1 MARKKTL
8 EITMV
13 DGSKWFVLDSQLD
26 VGGIPDNP
34 VSLIASYIRGS
45 RGTLLGVTSTA
56 GGPDEGVYVNPELIV
71 SLKVTYD

>member
-34 VSLIASYIRGS
+34 VSLIACYIRGS

-56 GGPDEGVYVNPELIV
+56 GGPDEG
-71 SLKVTYD
+71 